1 MDALSNQ
8 FYIGFGSGIKLLSE
22 DWYIKEFAGNISK
35 KAFRSFCRSLKVPI
49 VEIGKT
55 SYIEMN
61 SFQIAMKA
69 ITRVG
74 EEDFFVSGCQSVS
87 SGKKRPS
94 TLDAEKVAKDI
105 EPILCELLA
114 CKALGGLNM
123 TQETKNAAKNAAERM
138 ARAGLAELALQ
149 QQDKFTK
156 KSIRVYGDIN
166 SLPGN
171 LFNGEEERFDE
182 ESDTGFDPE
191 IDS

>member
-1 MDALSNQ
+1 MSDQ

-35 KAFRSFCRSLKVPI
+35 KAFRSFCRAIKVPI
-49 VEIGKT
+49 IEIGKT

-61 SFQIAMKA
+61 SFHIAMKA

-74 EEDFFVSGCQSVS
+74 EDDFFVSGCLSVS

-123 TQETKNAAKNAAERM
+123 TQETKNAARNAADRM

-156 KSIRVYGDIN
+156 KSIRVYGHLN

-171 LFNGEEERFDE
+171 SLNDEEELDE
-182 ESDTGFDPE
+182 ESDTGFDTE
-191 IDS
+191 IDG